1 LGYAIHKMEE
11 SVELSSKESQAKVA
25 EMRDK
30 AKTITTENEN
40 SPVQNLRDL
49 SRQKN
54 KKLL

>member
-1 LGYAIHKMEE
+1 MEE